1 MNNSNKQMVW
11 VNQIIQINN
20 KWTKQT
26 KQTKQIYN
34 VQRKYI
40 FLIFSNLFWSRVL
53 DDLSLNRKDHLVPN
67 FIFDSK
73 IIQLQTTKAFFL
85 LIKLK
90 KWKTKHP
97 RKQKIVCTNILP
109 KRNPNFSLSPRYSL
123 IQNFFLKFL
132 LLQYIRASGCKRIKI
147 WLEKGM

>member
-20 KWTKQT
+20 KWT

-73 IIQLQTTKAFFL
+73 IVQLQTTKAFYFINKIEKSSLFYCCLGSKDCKKDCKNIVFFSILLMKKKALVIWSCAIFL
-85 LIKLK
+85 M
-90 KWKTKHP
+90 
-97 RKQKIVCTNILP
+97 
-109 KRNPNFSLSPRYSL
+109 SLDDL
-123 IQNFFLKFL
+123 H
-132 LLQYIRASGCKRIKI
+132 YIYI
-147 WLEKGM
+147 